1 VAATF
6 AKVAATNHGAEMM
19 NADKLEFQEIY
30 AIYQPKILRYLTH
43 FIGESDAEDLAQ
55 DAFVKVH
62 QALGNFRNESQLS
75 TWIYRI
81 ATNTAL
87 DRLRSPSF
95 QRTAQD
101 LLSENLDKSGIAADK
116 MICAG
121 EKRPLVEQQ
130 LIREEMNDCIRG
142 YIEKLP
148 GNYRT
153 VLVLSELEEFKNN
166 EIAEILGI
174 TLNTVKIRL
183 HRARK
188 MLKEELRNNCD
199 SYWIEDNEFLPEL
212 KMP

>member
-1 VAATF
+1 MSA
-6 AKVAATNHGAEMM
+6 NES
-19 NADKLEFQEIY
+19 EFEKIY
-30 AIYQPKILRYLTH
+30 DNFQPKILRYLTH
-43 FIGESDAEDLAQ
+43 FISESEAEDLTQ
-55 DAFVKVH
+55 ETFVKVN
-62 QALGNFRNESQLS
+62 QTLENFRGESKLS

-95 QRTAQD
+95 QRTAQVS
-101 LLSENLDKSGIAADK
+101 LSEHLDESEIADK
-116 MICAG
+116 AICAEE
-121 EKRPLVEQQ
+121 EKPLVEQQ

-148 GNYRT
+148 ENYRT

-183 HRARK
+183 HRARE

-212 KMP
+212 KAL